1 MRPQARGGQLPAE
14 QLAIDPRV
22 VTYQSSPAH
31 HRFPVEALAFLSSPL
46 PSPAAQPSSSSALD
60 DSKAAASDID
70 SSSSGSS
77 TSSSV
82 PSGRR
87 ERQARSEAAAE
98 EFIWVRT
105 TSGIIHAAVACH
117 GCDGLVVKRPDSV
130 QIRVKPKCGT
140 IAQQMQVLEVLPS
153 APRFCRHKA
162 CQTVFL
168 T

>member
-14 QLAIDPRV
+14 QLTIHPRV

-31 HRFPVEALAFLSSPL
+31 HRFPVEALAFLSSPM
-46 PSPAAQPSSSSALD
+46 PSPAAQPSSSSALAE
-60 DSKAAASDID
+60 SKAAESDID
-70 SSSSGSS
+70 SSSSCS
-77 TSSSV
+77 TSSSA
-82 PSGRR
+82 PSGRK
-87 ERQARSEAAAE
+87 ERHDRSSAAAE
-98 EFIWVRT
+98 EYIWVQT
-105 TSGIIHAAVACH
+105 ASGIVHAAVPCH

-168 T
+168 I